1 MRYSLEDRADN
12 RINAVAAVYKDESKD
27 LIRESNTHRCGVCG
41 EEKTCTTILDFDN
54 LLRKNML
61 NIKYDYKF
69 NQCVALYDRKE
80 EFNLVKRM

>member
-1 MRYSLEDRADN
+1 MWRMWR
-12 RINAVAAVYKDESKD
+12 R
-27 LIRESNTHRCGVCG
+27 
-41 EEKTCTTILDFDN
+41 KTCTTILDFDN
-54 LLRKNML
+54 LIRKNML